1 MFVLSEHFVSRSNP
15 DVQLDKKLE
24 KELGAAAHSS
34 QVSFYDDAGV
44 SIFLLPNGLVDL
56 RIARFV
62 EMWHTSFSLL
72 VTGGVVYSTVAN
84 SRRDGQLGSD
94 QLTEPIGMA
103 RFKPNWWATSYQS
116 FDGHGY

>member
-1 MFVLSEHFVSRSNP
+1 MSVLSEHFAPRNP

-34 QVSFYDDAGV
+34 QVSFCDDAGV
-44 SIFLLPNGLVDL
+44 SIFPSPNGLVDM
-56 RIARFV
+56 RIVRFI
-62 EMWHTSFSLL
+62 ETRHTSFSLL

-84 SRRDGQLGSD
+84 PRRDGQLGSD
-94 QLTEPIGMA
+94 HLTEPIGMA
-103 RFKPNWWATSYQS
+103 WFKPDWWATSYES